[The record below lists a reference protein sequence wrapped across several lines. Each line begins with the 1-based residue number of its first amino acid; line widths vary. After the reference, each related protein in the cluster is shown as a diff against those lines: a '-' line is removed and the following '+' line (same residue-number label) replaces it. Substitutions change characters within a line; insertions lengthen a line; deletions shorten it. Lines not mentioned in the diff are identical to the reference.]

1 MSCAVCGVM
10 LSRLC
15 VYLQVDLM
23 ETFKRSMS
31 RDFRINHQA
40 VDAILNEGEDE
51 EEGGGKGEGGG
62 EGEGEGE
69 GEEGVEVGEDNGPPT
84 PKKLKL

>member
-1 MSCAVCGVM
+1 
-10 LSRLC
+10 
-15 VYLQVDLM
+15 M

-40 VDAILNEGEDE
+40 VDAILNEEDG
-51 EEGGGKGEGGG
+51 EEGEGNKEGEM

-69 GEEGVEVGEDNGPPT
+69 GGQEGERDSGPPRS
-84 PKKLKL
+84 KRLKL

>member
-1 MSCAVCGVM
+1 
-10 LSRLC
+10 
-15 VYLQVDLM
+15 M

-40 VDAILNEGEDE
+40 VDAILNEGEE
-51 EEGGGKGEGGG
+51 EEEGEGGG
-62 EGEGEGE
+62 G

-84 PKKLKL
+84 SKKLKL

>member
-1 MSCAVCGVM
+1 
-10 LSRLC
+10 
-15 VYLQVDLM
+15 M

-40 VDAILNEGEDE
+40 VDAILNE
-51 EEGGGKGEGGG
+51 EGGEE

-69 GEEGVEVGEDNGPPT
+69 GEDMEHEDGDQHGPP
-84 PKKLKL
+84 KSKRLKL

>member
-1 MSCAVCGVM
+1 M

-15 VYLQVDLM
+15 VCLQVDLM

-40 VDAILNEGEDE
+40 VDAILNEGEE
-51 EEGGGKGEGGG
+51 EEEE

-69 GEEGVEVGEDNGPPT
+69 GEEGVEVGGPPT
-84 PKKLKL
+84 SKKLKL